1 MAGMYDPRLVVP
13 EELASRWQV
22 ILRYAVAMP
31 SIATVLL
38 LTSLWGGFGAS
49 LGGWLAGLAALL
61 VGGLT
66 MLWSRGWWS
75 RVDEAVR
82 EAHKTAWYW
91 GGSVGMV
98 PVMGLAAALVFD
110 KSGVSLDR
118 FAAVPGDGGLILTGI
133 VVTLLLQLIGY
144 GLFWAGWWFTRSR

>member
-1 MAGMYDPRLVVP
+1 MSAERSNPARRAGLGMF
-13 EELASRWQV
+13 
-22 ILRYAVAMP
+22 M
-31 SIATVLL
+31 
-38 LTSLWGGFGAS
+38 AS
-49 LGGWLAGLAALL
+49 LVGCGVIAGGLIAVLDSLGVHLPAWLAGLAALA

-98 PVMGLAAALVFD
+98 PVMGLAAILMFD
-110 KSGVSLDR
+110 QSGLSLDR

-133 VVTLLLQLIGY
+133 VITVGLQLVGY
-144 GLFWAGWWFTRSR
+144 GLFWAGWWLSRGR

>member
-1 MAGMYDPRLVVP
+1 MTTGKSTLARRSGLGVFMVSLIGCGVIAGAAIALLENVG
-13 EELASRWQV
+13 
-22 ILRYAVAMP
+22 ILLPA
-31 SIATVLL
+31 
-38 LTSLWGGFGAS
+38 
-49 LGGWLAGLAALL
+49 WLAGLAAVV

-66 MLWSRGWWS
+66 MLWSRRWWS

-98 PVMGLAAALVFD
+98 PVMGLAATLLFD
-110 KSGVSLDR
+110 RSGVSLER

-133 VVTLLLQLIGY
+133 AITLLLQLVGY
-144 GLFWAGWWFTRSR
+144 GLFWAGWWLSRSR

>member
-1 MAGMYDPRLVVP
+1 MATGKSTSARRSGLGMFMLS
-13 EELASRWQV
+13 L
-22 ILRYAVAMP
+22 IGGGM
-31 SIATVLL
+31 IAGGAIALL
-38 LTSLWGGFGAS
+38 EN
-49 LGGWLAGLAALL
+49 LGIQFPAWLAGAAAVV
-61 VGGLT
+61 VGVLT

-110 KSGVSLDR
+110 RSGVSLDR
-118 FAAVPGDGGLILTGI
+118 FAAAPGDGGLILTGI

-144 GLFWAGWWFTRSR
+144 GLFWAGWWFSRSR

>member
-1 MAGMYDPRLVVP
+1 MTTGKPTSARRSGLGMFLLSLTGGGVIAGGAIALFENVG
-13 EELASRWQV
+13 
-22 ILRYAVAMP
+22 ILLP
-31 SIATVLL
+31 S
-38 LTSLWGGFGAS
+38 
-49 LGGWLAGLAALL
+49 WLAGIAAVL

-98 PVMGLAAALVFD
+98 PVMGLAAALLFD
-110 KSGVSLDR
+110 RSGVALDR
-118 FAAVPGDGGLILTGI
+118 FAVAPGDGGLILTGI
-133 VVTLLLQLIGY
+133 VVTLLLQLTGY
-144 GLFWAGWWFTRSR
+144 GLFWAGWWFSRSR

>member
-1 MAGMYDPRLVVP
+1 MTTGKPTSARRSGLGMFMLSLIGGGVIAGGAIALLENVG
-13 EELASRWQV
+13 
-22 ILRYAVAMP
+22 ILLPA
-31 SIATVLL
+31 
-38 LTSLWGGFGAS
+38 
-49 LGGWLAGLAALL
+49 WLAGLAAVA

-98 PVMGLAAALVFD
+98 PVMGLAAALLFD
-110 KSGVSLDR
+110 RSGVSLER
-118 FAAVPGDGGLILTGI
+118 FAAAPGDGGLILTGI
-133 VVTLLLQLIGY
+133 VVTLLLQLTGY
-144 GLFWAGWWFTRSR
+144 GLFWAGWWLSRSR

>member
-1 MAGMYDPRLVVP
+1 MTIGKSTTARRSGLGAFMLSLIGCGMIAGAAIALLENVG
-13 EELASRWQV
+13 
-22 ILRYAVAMP
+22 ILLPA
-31 SIATVLL
+31 
-38 LTSLWGGFGAS
+38 
-49 LGGWLAGLAALL
+49 WLAGLAAVV

-66 MLWSRGWWS
+66 MLWSRRWWV

-98 PVMGLAAALVFD
+98 PVMGLAATLLFD
-110 KSGVSLDR
+110 RSGVSLER

-133 VVTLLLQLIGY
+133 AVTLLLQLVGY
-144 GLFWAGWWFTRSR
+144 GLFWAGWWLSRSR